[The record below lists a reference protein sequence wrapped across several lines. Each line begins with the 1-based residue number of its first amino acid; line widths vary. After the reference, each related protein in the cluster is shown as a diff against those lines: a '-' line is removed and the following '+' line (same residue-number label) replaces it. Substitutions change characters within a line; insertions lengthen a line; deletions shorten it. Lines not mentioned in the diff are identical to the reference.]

1 MIFSILFLG
10 AILMSEKLYKVDRV
24 CYERVFSVG
33 SFESVR
39 IRLEA
44 SVDPGVGS
52 GEVVRGLA
60 AEVADIYA
68 GRDILP
74 DSVSE

>member
-1 MIFSILFLG
+1 
-10 AILMSEKLYKVDRV
+10 MSKKPYTVDRV

-44 SVDPGVGS
+44 SVGPGVENGF
-52 GEVVRGLA
+52 GG
-60 AEVADIYA
+60 
-68 GRDILP
+68 
-74 DSVSE
+74 